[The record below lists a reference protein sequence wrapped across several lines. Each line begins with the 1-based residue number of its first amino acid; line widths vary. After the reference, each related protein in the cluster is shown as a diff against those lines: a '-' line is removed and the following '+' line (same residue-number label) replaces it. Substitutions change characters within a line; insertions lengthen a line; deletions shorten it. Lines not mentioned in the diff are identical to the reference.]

1 MARIWHT
8 YRVGRRRRPDE
19 IHRAAFDA
27 LYEIERWERR
37 ERLLRAW
44 RGFGE
49 AVLVISG
56 FVGIGLGMHA
66 VLSWLVGA
74 P

>member
-1 MARIWHT
+1 MARICHT
-8 YRVGRRRRPDE
+8 RTVRRRNPNE

-27 LYEIERWERR
+27 VLEIERWERR

-56 FVGIGLGMHA
+56 FVGVGLGFHA

-74 P
+74 L